1 MAELINEVDA
11 RTRAAEV
18 VEMPVGN
25 GFVAG
30 RMPVTERINP
40 DYEDRLAGRD
50 HLREYA
56 VRAGWTA
63 GQAVNATRNA
73 VSTAASTTSDSARR
87 VYRMAR
93 SRTRSSYEQLSNTT
107 VQWMRATKAG
117 ADVAKNEFPLQTLG
131 IIAGAAFLCGMGLR
145 IWRNV

>member
-1 MAELINEVDA
+1 MTELINEVDA

-18 VEMPVGN
+18 VEMPVSVE
-25 GFVAG
+25 FAAICATD
-30 RMPVTERINP
+30 PERHRTDP
-40 DYEDRLAGRD
+40 
-50 HLREYA
+50 LRETA
-56 VRAGWTA
+56 ERAGWTA

-73 VSTAASTTSDSARR
+73 VSSTGDSARR

-93 SRTRSSYEQLSNTT
+93 NRTRAGYEQLSNTT

-131 IIAGAAFLCGMGLR
+131 VIAGAAFVCGVGLR